1 MGKDREGKFHPKKGS
16 PSDDSKE
23 TMDPLPESTHVL
35 HPNRN
40 TQKKREQRVP
50 KLEDKQTT
58 VAGGDEA
65 PLTQSQTS
73 AQELPYRIDKTA
85 LVSLQKQGAGDCVSI
100 YLPVHQEGQ
109 EVNNLDDPIAFKDC
123 LREAGQRLQQQGLG
137 AQHIRNI
144 LQPGYDLTPD
154 DNFWR
159 SQLQGLAFF
168 ASAGFCRYM
177 RLPEAPKPGIL
188 VNDHFLL
195 TPLIPFLTDNEHFF
209 VLTIS
214 KHQAKLFRGDRFGMA
229 PVPVAGMPKGMNDVV
244 HFEEKDEAG
253 VFRAGGGRAGTG
265 GANFHGI
272 GGGKPDEK
280 ESIALYF
287 AEVARTIEREAL
299 AEEHAPLML
308 AGVEYLHPIYISVAH
323 YKPIIKEGLKGN
335 YEQVTLPE
343 LHRQAREKLQ
353 PILDAETQR
362 WIDEYNNK
370 SGGPLTS
377 SIPADIIPAAYFTQA
392 GRLFIQ
398 KDAHIWGHFDPQS
411 QQLDIHDEK
420 QPGDDCLVNEAAM
433 QVLLHGGYVHILPK
447 EQMPEEA
454 VMAALFR
461 YP

>member
-1 MGKDREGKFHPKKGS
+1 MAKDREGKFHPKKGS

-23 TMDPLPESTHVL
+23 TMDPLPESAHVL

-58 VAGGDEA
+58 AAAGDET
-65 PLTQSQTS
+65 PLTSPQIS
-73 AQELPYRIDKTA
+73 AQELPYRIDRTG
-85 LVSLQKQGAGDCVSI
+85 LLSLEKQAAGVCVSI
-100 YLPVHQEGQ
+100 YMPVHKEGQ

-123 LREAGQRLQQQGLG
+123 LREAEQRLQQENYGVK
-137 AQHIRNI
+137 NI
-144 LQPGYDLTPD
+144 QRMLQPAYDLISD
-154 DNFWR
+154 DSFWR
-159 SQLQGLAFF
+159 DQLQGLAFF
-168 ASAGFCRYM
+168 AAEGFCRYI
-177 RLPEAPKPGIL
+177 RLPEVPEKEIL

-195 TPLIPFLTDNEHFF
+195 TPLIPFLTNNEHFF

-229 PVPVAGMPKGMNDVV
+229 PVPVPGMPRGITDVV

-253 VFRAGGGRAGTG
+253 VFRAGGGGAGTG
-265 GANFHGI
+265 NVNFHGI

-287 AEVARTIEREAL
+287 AEVARTIGKEVL

-308 AGVEYLHPIYISVAH
+308 AGVEYLHPIYSSVSH
-323 YKPIIKEGLKGN
+323 YKPLIEDGLKGN

-343 LHRQAREKLQ
+343 LHRQSREKLQ

-377 SIPADIIPAAYFTQA
+377 PIPAVIIPAAYFAQA

-447 EQMPEEA
+447 DRMPGGT